1 MQDSMLGTGRS
12 CVQCIILLIPIHF
25 AHDLHA
31 VNLKQLEHLL
41 ALADSGSFSRAATQM
56 HLTQSALSRSIQSL
70 EDELGGRL
78 IDRIGKRNELTP
90 LGLTVVARARRM
102 VLDAADLRRS
112 ADLLQQGNLGAIRV
126 GLGSG
131 PGALLMTPLLQ
142 HMARHHPG
150 VKVAVSR
157 GSTELQLLQLRARQ
171 LDALVIDVRRIAPA
185 ADLRIEPLG
194 ELRAG
199 FICRAGHPLAG
210 ATPVPF
216 EVLLGYPIAST
227 PLSDEVA
234 RLLVDHYGPRADP
247 AQMTTLQCED
257 VTSLLDT
264 VAVTDAIFLGI
275 AAAARAGI
283 AAGTLAEIR
292 VEPPLRAGA
301 RFACITLAG
310 RTEAP
315 AMGILRA
322 FVDERLRD

>member
-1 MQDSMLGTGRS
+1 M
-12 CVQCIILLIPIHF
+12 
-25 AHDLHA
+25 
-31 VNLKQLEHLL
+31 NLKQLEHFL

-78 IDRIGKRNELTP
+78 LDRIGKRNELTP
-90 LGLTVVARARRM
+90 LGLTVVARARRI
-102 VLDAADLRRS
+102 VLEAADLRRS
-112 ADLLQQGNLGAIRV
+112 ADLLQQGHLGAIRV

-150 VKVAVSR
+150 VKVAISR

-185 ADLRIEPLG
+185 PDLCIETLG

-199 FICRAGHPLAG
+199 FLCRAGHPLAG
-210 ATPVPF
+210 TTPVPF
-216 EVLLGYPIAST
+216 EALLGYPVACT

-234 RLLVDHYGPRADP
+234 RLLVDQYGSRADP

-315 AMGILRA
+315 AMSILRA

>member
-1 MQDSMLGTGRS
+1 VIYIRLTHE
-12 CVQCIILLIPIHF
+12 LY
-25 AHDLHA
+25 A

-41 ALADSGSFSRAATQM
+41 ALVDSGSFSRAAEQM

-70 EDELGGRL
+70 EDALGGTL

-90 LGLTVVARARRM
+90 LGHTVVLRARRM

-142 HMARHHPG
+142 HMARNHPG
-150 VKVAVSR
+150 VKVAISR
-157 GSTELQLLQLRARQ
+157 GSTELQVQQLRARQ

-185 ADLRIEPLG
+185 PDLRIEALG

-199 FICRAGHPLAG
+199 FICRTGHALAG
-210 ATPVPF
+210 AAAVPF
-216 EVLLGYPIAST
+216 EALLAFPIAST

-234 RLLVDHYGPRADP
+234 RLMVDHYGPRADP

-264 VAVTDAIFLGI
+264 VAVTDAIFLGVL
-275 AAAARAGI
+275 AAARPGI
-283 AAGTLAEIR
+283 AAGTLTEIR

-315 AMGILRA
+315 AMGILRV